1 MGVPLP
7 TDTLALCMCVCVC
20 VCVCVCA
27 GIFSHNYTSRELT
40 KQKEQI
46 VYVKTHLFHNYIQEI
61 DTIFTY

>member
-7 TDTLALCMCVCVC
+7 TDTLALCVCMW
-20 VCVCVCA
+20 A

-40 KQKEQI
+40 KEKEQI
-46 VYVKTHLFHNYIQEI
+46 VYGRTHLFHNYIQEI